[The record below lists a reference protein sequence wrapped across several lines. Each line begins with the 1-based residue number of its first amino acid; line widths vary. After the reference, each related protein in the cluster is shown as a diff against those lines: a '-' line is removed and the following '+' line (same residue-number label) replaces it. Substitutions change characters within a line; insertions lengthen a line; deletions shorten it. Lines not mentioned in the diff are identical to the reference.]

1 MYLIYLDLLFSKA
14 RQIQNTK
21 NLSLNL
27 MNYILITSIKVLFVR
42 IRDFIR
48 QALDVFAICY

>member
-21 NLSLNL
+21 NLSLNEL
-27 MNYILITSIKVLFVR
+27 YLNNFN
-42 IRDFIR
+42 
-48 QALDVFAICY
+48 